1 MSGSLNWDKIP
12 LDAIAKLHL
21 KPSEFVV
28 LEFIIKYQIYSNN
41 SDGKDCCWC
50 NQSYL
55 SEKLGWGRMT
65 IYRAFKS
72 LESKGIIK
80 CVGNEKGKVKHYEV
94 DDELMNLAKPVQKLD
109 N

>member
-12 LDAIAKLHL
+12 LDAIAELHL

-28 LEFIIKYQIYSNN
+28 LSFVIKYQIYNN
-41 SDGKDCCWC
+41 SDGGDCCWC
-50 NQSYL
+50 NHSAL
-55 SEKLGWGRMT
+55 AKKLGWGRMT

-80 CVGNEKGKVKHYEV
+80 CVGDNNGGVNHYEV
-94 DDELMNLAKPVQKLD
+94 DDKLMNLA
-109 N
+109 